1 MLKKTGTL
9 ALSMT
14 VFLLSAAP
22 SISVADG
29 AFQASD
35 AISFHT
41 GAPIAG
47 GATLTRDDDSIHVR
61 GALSGIK
68 KKAVYSVWWII
79 FNNPAECLGGGP
91 GVCGETDV
99 YPGGPA
105 DVGVRNASGFI
116 TGTDGTAYFVG
127 ELDAGPPPAGL
138 DAGFGQL
145 NDSMGAEV
153 HLVIQSHGTAVPGTV
168 AFEMT
173 HPTGVDL
180 YAVIF
185 PPAAP

>member
-14 VFLLSAAP
+14 VLLLSAAP

-61 GALSGIK
+61 GALSRIK

-79 FNNPAECLGGGP
+79 FNNPTRCLDGGP

-105 DVGVRNASGFI
+105 DIGVRNASGFI

-127 ELDAGPPPAGL
+127 ELEAGTPPAGL
-138 DAGFGQL
+138 AGFGQL

-153 HLVIQSHGTAVPGTV
+153 HLVIQWHGRAVPGTV
-168 AFEMT
+168 AFEMSN
-173 HPTGVDL
+173 PTGVDL
-180 YAVIF
+180 YAVVF
-185 PPAAP
+185 PPAVP

>member
-1 MLKKTGTL
+1 MFNIIKKLAPTL
-9 ALSMT
+9 T
-14 VFLLSAAP
+14 VFILAAVP
-22 SISVADG
+22 MVSVADG

-35 AISFHT
+35 AITFGT
-41 GAPIAG
+41 GVPIAG

-68 KKAVYSVWWII
+68 KKTVYSVWWII
-79 FNNPAECLGGGP
+79 FNSPANCSGGGE
-91 GVCGETDV
+91 GVCGGADV
-99 YPGGPA
+99 FPGGPA
-105 DVGVRNASGFI
+105 DAGVRNASGFI

-127 ELDAGPPPAGL
+127 ELEEGEPPAGL

-145 NDSMGAEV
+145 NDVMGAEI
-153 HLVIQSHGTAVPGTV
+153 HLVIQSHGRAVPGTV